1 MVALVKTSLGRLRII
16 GFIEGISFLLILF
29 VTMPLKY
36 FYSMGEPNKVIGM
49 VHGLLFVLY
58 IYAVM
63 QASFDK
69 KWSFKKSFIAIIAS
83 IIPFGTFW
91 ADKKYF
97 REEVENG

>member
-1 MVALVKTSLGRLRII
+1 MSKLLTTSLGRLRII

-29 VTMPLKY
+29 ITMPLKY
-36 FYSMGEPNKVIGM
+36 MYSMGEPNKVIGL

-63 QASFDK
+63 QVSFDK
-69 KWSFKKSFIAIIAS
+69 KWNLKKAFIAILVS

-91 ADKKYF
+91 ADKKLF
-97 REEVENG
+97 REEA